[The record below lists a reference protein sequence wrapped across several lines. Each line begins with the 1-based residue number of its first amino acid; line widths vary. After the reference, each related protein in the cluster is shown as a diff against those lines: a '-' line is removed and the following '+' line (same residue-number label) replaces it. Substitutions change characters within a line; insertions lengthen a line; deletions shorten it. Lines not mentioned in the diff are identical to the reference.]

1 MACNADNGG
10 CSQLC
15 KALPEGK
22 QTYAR
27 RGGRGGGGV
36 GGNSTKFNTGR
47 LRPKV

>member
-27 RGGRGGGGV
+27 RGGGGGD

>member
-15 KALPEGK
+15 KVLPEGK

-27 RGGRGGGGV
+27 LGGGGGGD

>member
-15 KALPEGK
+15 MALPEGK

-27 RGGRGGGGV
+27 RGGRGGGG
-36 GGNSTKFNTGR
+36 GGNSTKFNTGGP
-47 LRPKV
+47 RPKG